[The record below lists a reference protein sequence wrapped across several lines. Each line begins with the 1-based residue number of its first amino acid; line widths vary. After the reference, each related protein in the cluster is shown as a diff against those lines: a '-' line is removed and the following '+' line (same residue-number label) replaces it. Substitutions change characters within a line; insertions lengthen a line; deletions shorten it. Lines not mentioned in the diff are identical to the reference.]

1 MVIES
6 IPKIAG
12 IAYALIASFILFS
25 LFYYDKYNKNI
36 GYLFLISSITMG
48 FLVFAPMFPYQF
60 QLLILG
66 TTRQLGGPLPVVI
79 VTLVVFV
86 ILTLI
91 FGRLFCGF
99 ICPIGTLQELAY
111 HVKTRKL
118 KINHKTL
125 TIWIHL
131 LFFIVFLFTGIVLA
145 IGLLTYLG
153 VRAFFYLNLA
163 SWSFYLFLALVGLS
177 AVVYRPFC
185 RFFCPYGFLL
195 SLASIKGIWKMERN
209 ESCIDCGK
217 CESICPTQEAG
228 KDELKQECYLC
239 NRCKEVC
246 PVAALEYRRKET
258 KR

>member
-1 MVIES
+1 VVVEG
-6 IPKIAG
+6 IPKIGG
-12 IAYALIASFILFS
+12 ILYALIAFFILVY
-25 LFYYDKYNKNI
+25 LFRYDKYSTKT
-36 GYLFLISSITMG
+36 GYLFFVISILLG

-153 VRAFFYLNLA
+153 VREFFYLNLV
-163 SWSFYLFLALVGLS
+163 SWSFYLFLAIVVIS

-185 RFFCPYGFLL
+185 RFFCPYGLLL
-195 SLASIKGIWKMERN
+195 SLASIKSVWKMGRN
-209 ESCIDCGK
+209 ENCIDCAK
-217 CESICPTQEAG
+217 CETVCPTNEAG
-228 KDELKQECYLC
+228 AADLKQECYLC
-239 NRCKEVC
+239 NRCKDTC
-246 PVAALEYRRKET
+246 PVDALEYKRRDGW
-258 KR
+258 

>member
-36 GYLFLISSITMG
+36 GYLFLIISITMG

-60 QLLILG
+60 QMLILG

-185 RFFCPYGFLL
+185 RFFCPYGLLL
-195 SLASIKGIWKMERN
+195 SLASITSIWKMERN
-209 ESCIDCGK
+209 ENCIDCGK

-246 PVAALEYRRKET
+246 PVDALEYRRKGT